1 MSITRKWLSV
11 AFSFSTMLL
20 ASASGAADLASDAVK
35 NLVGGKMWV
44 TENMLNSRQL
54 RSFEWKK
61 DGTVCLRLGST
72 SGKCDDSGTWRIDG
86 ARVCWEFTWWMKTY
100 DMASACLGV
109 AELGKGRYEAKM
121 ANGGTFME
129 FTVRS

>member
-1 MSITRKWLSV
+1 MSIARKGLPV
-11 AFSFSTMLL
+11 AFSFSAMFL
-20 ASASGAADLASDAVK
+20 ASPSGAADLGSDAVK
-35 NLVGGKMWV
+35 NLVGGKMWT
-44 TENMLNSRQL
+44 TEKMLNSNQL

-86 ARVCWEFTWWMKTY
+86 DRVCWEFTWWMKSQ

-121 ANGGTFME
+121 ASGLRLMD
-129 FTVRS
+129 FTVTP